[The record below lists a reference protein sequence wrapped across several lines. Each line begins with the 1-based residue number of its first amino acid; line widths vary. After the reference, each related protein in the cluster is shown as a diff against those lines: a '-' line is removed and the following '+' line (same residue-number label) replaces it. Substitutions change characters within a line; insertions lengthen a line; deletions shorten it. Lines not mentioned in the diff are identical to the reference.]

1 MKVLLTVH
9 QFFPEFTAGTEVLT
23 LSVARE
29 LLRRGHEVH
38 VYTGYPADEGLLEDE
53 RFDEYE
59 YEGIHV
65 RRFHHAYVP
74 MAGQSSLIE
83 VGYDNSLAAI
93 HFEKI
98 LQDFEPDVVHFF
110 HLNRLATRLIEK
122 TNLAGIP
129 AFITLTDFWLV
140 CPTGQLLLP
149 DGKLCNGPNHYAG
162 NCVKHLAEST
172 ERGMLGIAARWMPV
186 VLINFLTRLTLSGFL
201 PAYPK
206 QAEVKAIG
214 VRLRINIS
222 RLNQLR
228 MIFVSTR
235 MMRDVL
241 IMNGVDPG
249 LIVES
254 AFGVDAQ
261 ESNSSPLP
269 RIPRQPYR
277 IGFIGTLAHHKG
289 CHVLIEAFKTLPR
302 KCAVLRIYGNPD
314 DFRDYSNE
322 LKSLAA
328 GHDGIEFCGTF
339 PNSRISQV
347 LADLDVLVVPS
358 LWHENTPLVLY
369 SSQAARCPVIASDL
383 RGISEVISNEENG
396 LLFEPGNV
404 AALRRQ
410 LLRLIDEPSL
420 ASRLSAK
427 AKPPKGISVYVDEL
441 LNNWKAG

>member
-23 LSVARE
+23 LSVAKE

-38 VYTGYPADEGLLEDE
+38 VYTGSPADEGLLEDQ

-59 YEGIHV
+59 FEGIHV
-65 RRFHHAYVP
+65 HRFHHAYVP
-74 MAGQSSLIE
+74 MGGQVSLIE
-83 VGYDNSLAAI
+83 VGYDNRLAAI

-110 HLNRLATRLIEK
+110 HLNRLGTRLIEK
-122 TNLAGIP
+122 ANLAGIP

-149 DGKLCNGPNHYAG
+149 DGKLCNGPNRYAG
-162 NCVKHLAEST
+162 NCVKHLAQST
-172 ERGMLGIAARWMPV
+172 QRGMSGIAAKWMPMGV
-186 VLINFLTRLTLSGFL
+186 VNFLARLTLSGSL
-201 PAYPK
+201 PPYPNH
-206 QAEVKAIG
+206 AEVKAIG
-214 VRLRINIS
+214 VRLGTNIF
-222 RLNQLR
+222 RLNRLKR
-228 MIFVSTR
+228 IFVSTG

-241 IMNGVDPG
+241 IMSGVDPG

-254 AFGVDAQ
+254 AFGIDAQ
-261 ESNSSPLP
+261 ESNSSHLP

-277 IGFIGTLAHHKG
+277 IGYIGTLARHKG

-302 KCAVLRIYGNPD
+302 KCAVLRIYGNPNH
-314 DFRDYSNE
+314 FPDYSNE

-339 PNSRISQV
+339 PNSRILQV

-358 LWHENTPLVLY
+358 IWHENTPLVIY
-369 SSQAARCPVIASDL
+369 SSQAARCPVVASDL
-383 RGISEVISNEENG
+383 RGISEVISSEENG
-396 LLFEPGNV
+396 LLFEPGNA

-420 ASRLSAK
+420 ASRLSANS
-427 AKPPKGISVYVDEL
+427 KPPKGTSLYVDEL
-441 LNNWKAG
+441 LNIWKAG